1 MALNS
6 ETIIQEIRQ
15 EFEEIVEFV
24 TNEEAQTSK
33 ADEIERGLFKQ
44 LLKMGLQLMQLFF
57 ITRAAQSSREPIEQE
72 GGRISYHS
80 EKRRQYYSVFGRVSI
95 WRPYFYQA
103 GIGGQS
109 PLDEALSLG
118 EDIYSD
124 MLREMAEHLGVYV
137 TYLKDSDLWA
147 RFFGLKLSTGA
158 IQDQVMSDAADVAA
172 YYEQKSA
179 PKIESEAE
187 ILVLQ
192 ADGKGVPMVI
202 EPVGQPPNRRLGKGQ
217 KRGRK
222 KEAIVTTVY
231 TIAPNK
237 RSPDQVLTSFFT
249 PQFPQTDKTE
259 KSIPK
264 PQNKQVWAT
273 LAGKDVALT
282 RLATQVV
289 ARLGEHIQHQVAL
302 CDGCEAL
309 QSRLQKH
316 FPQAT
321 LILDFVHAN
330 EYLWQ
335 VANALLGENHPQRD
349 LWVAEQTLQLLT
361 DHTDQVIADLHALLL
376 TDTLHTSQR
385 KTIAKTAS
393 YFQRNLPYMDYLSYL
408 QQGFPIASGVI
419 EGACRHLVKDR
430 FELSG
435 MRWSYQG
442 AESLLHLRAVAENDD
457 WDDYHAFRKHRRHL
471 RLYSSLSSPE
481 PTAAHPITQ
490 VTQPQPNSSSN
501 PNSYLSLPLAA

>member
-6 ETIIQEIRQ
+6 EAIIQEIRQ
-15 EFEEIVEFV
+15 EFEGIMEFV
-24 TNEEAQTSK
+24 TNEQAHKSK

-57 ITRAAQSSREPIEQE
+57 ITRAGQSTREPIEQE
-72 GGRISYHS
+72 GVRISYHS

-95 WRPYFYQA
+95 WRGYFYQPGA
-103 GIGGQS
+103 GGQS

-137 TYLKDSDLWA
+137 TYLKDSDLWV

-158 IQDQVMSDAADVAA
+158 IQDQVISDAVDVEA
-172 YYEQKSA
+172 YYEQKGA
-179 PKIESEAE
+179 PEVESEAE

-192 ADGKGVPMVI
+192 ADGKGVPMVV
-202 EPVGQPPNRRLGKGQ
+202 EPVEPPKRRLGKGQ

-237 RSPDQVLTSFFT
+237 RSPDQVLTSFFNAQASQ
-249 PQFPQTDKTE
+249 PVKAAVPV
-259 KSIPK
+259 PK

-282 RLATQVV
+282 RLAKQVT
-289 ARLGEHIQHQVAL
+289 ARQGAHIQHQVAL

-361 DHTDQVIADLHALLL
+361 DHTDQVVADLQALLQ
-376 TDTLHTSQR
+376 THTLNASQR
-385 KTIAKTAS
+385 KTIAKTAT
-393 YFQRNLPYMDYLSYL
+393 YFQRNLPFMDYLSYL

-457 WDDYHAFRKHRRHL
+457 WDDYHAFRKHRRHH
-471 RLYSSLSSPE
+471 RLYASLSSPS
-481 PTAAHPITQ
+481 PTAAQPITQ
-490 VTQPQPNSSSN
+490 VAQPQPSSDSN
-501 PNSYLSLPLAA
+501 PNSYLSLPLAV